1 MRSKGCSQWRLS
13 HSQGATDTK
22 FAEMPAEDLAKV
34 KSIALKILNEYTG
47 TQSQEDIIPLVM
59 ALGMSLGFLGDTYFA
74 KASPDEFGEQMG
86 NYITQTIKN
95 ARSVKEVTNGGT
107 GFKKA
112 SGWGNPN

>member
-1 MRSKGCSQWRLS
+1 MKL
-13 HSQGATDTK
+13 
-22 FAEMPAEDLAKV
+22 AEMTAEDMAKV
-34 KSIALKILNEYTG
+34 KNITKEILSKYTES
-47 TQSQEDIIPLVM
+47 QSQENIIPLAM

-95 ARSVKEVTNGGT
+95 ARSAREVTNGGT